1 MSVFPFT
8 RSAPSATVKQPD
20 SPVNC
25 DVTPHLD
32 WFNWGPSCVVN
43 VVEKQCFHTHTAFIF
58 FCLCAMS
65 RCFSFQLPVLIYCSI
80 VVSPNWTFD
89 YPPFRFPLLASFFSS
104 PLLCCIRGEAGNV
117 LFCHYSDNIYTTL
130 SKLHLAGSVFQRL
143 STPHGVAGGLAS
155 IKCSAAK
162 IGGRNEENG
171 CTW

>member
-1 MSVFPFT
+1 MFPFT
-8 RSAPSATVKQPD
+8 RSALSATIKQPD

-43 VVEKQCFHTHTAFIF
+43 VVEKQCFHTHTAFILF
-58 FCLCAMS
+58 LPLCNEPL
-65 RCFSFQLPVLIYCSI
+65 FQFQLPVLIYCSV

-89 YPPFRFPLLASFFSS
+89 YPPFHFPLLASFS
-104 PLLCCIRGEAGNV
+104 PLLSAALEGSRQ
-117 LFCHYSDNIYTTL
+117 LCHYSDNIYTTL
-130 SKLHLAGSVFQRL
+130 SKLHLAGNMFQRL

-171 CTW
+171 STW